1 MRAILYD
8 KACDCPSSELARAA
22 LARARVDFESR
33 PLETQPVDR
42 DAALRLAR
50 GARRFLI
57 KAGAGFVQRD
67 ADREPVSEAQALEWL
82 LHEDGLLRVP
92 VLVWGDMLVR
102 GYTDEL
108 YEQALS
114 GAGGDTAM
122 ILKETARSTYMDV
135 SKIEWE
141 PTRFPGVYT
150 KKLYEDASGK
160 TTSLTKMEPGARL
173 PDHRHVG
180 IEQSFVLEGTL
191 VDEDGACTA
200 GNYVWRRPGSV
211 HNAWSPD
218 GCIVFGV
225 FDKPNEFLS

>member
-8 KACDCPSSELARAA
+8 KACDCPSSELAREA

-33 PLETQPVDR
+33 SLEAQPVDR
-42 DAALRLAR
+42 AAALRLAR

-114 GAGGDTAM
+114 
-122 ILKETARSTYMDV
+122 
-135 SKIEWE
+135 
-141 PTRFPGVYT
+141 
-150 KKLYEDASGK
+150 
-160 TTSLTKMEPGARL
+160 
-173 PDHRHVG
+173 HRP
-180 IEQSFVLEGTL
+180 
-191 VDEDGACTA
+191 C
-200 GNYVWRRPGSV
+200 
-211 HNAWSPD
+211 
-218 GCIVFGV
+218 
-225 FDKPNEFLS
+225 